1 MHLLHWL
8 YALFI
13 EKVCISNIITCC
25 LTSVHL
31 HFVFVGTN
39 QVEVPY
45 NTANSS
51 GQLSALGKICF
62 SFTVSGV
69 YF

>member
-1 MHLLHWL
+1 M
-8 YALFI
+8 LFNFCSLTFC
-13 EKVCISNIITCC
+13 VCS
-25 LTSVHL
+25 
-31 HFVFVGTN
+31 TN
-39 QVEVPY
+39 HVEVPY

-62 SFTVSGV
+62 SFTISGV